1 MNPILVCFAVICAT
15 SGYWSRSVYCSTTG
29 RPGFSSGFK
38 KEIAMAD
45 KIEVCMCE
53 KCGNEAEMTI
63 SCQWVDVQAPSGE
76 TQKKQKET
84 RTCKVCGNEAD
95 MIIDFGD

>member
-1 MNPILVCFAVICAT
+1 
-15 SGYWSRSVYCSTTG
+15 
-29 RPGFSSGFK
+29 
-38 KEIAMAD
+38 MAD
-45 KIEVCMCE
+45 KVEVCMCD

-63 SCQWVDVQAPSGE
+63 SCQMVEVKTEAGA

-95 MIIDFGD
+95 MIIDFD